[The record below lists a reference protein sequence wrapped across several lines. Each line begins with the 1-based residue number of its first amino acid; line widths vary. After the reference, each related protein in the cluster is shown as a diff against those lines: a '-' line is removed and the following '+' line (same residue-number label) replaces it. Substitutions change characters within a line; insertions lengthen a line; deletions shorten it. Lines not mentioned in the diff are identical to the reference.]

1 MQRRDIMKKLKLLS
15 VLLAVLTAFS
25 CISAFSTFAAETK
38 TISAV
43 EITEVPDDI
52 FTKSPDDL
60 LYGLKIKISY
70 SDNTSGTCEVTK
82 DNIYE
87 SGTQD
92 NTSETG
98 LSQTVAI
105 VSVDDSIGVFVNC
118 LRFVGDYIEYQ
129 VSVMSSIDDMTEC
142 SKKIYYP
149 EDYDLP
155 EVFCKDYL
163 VYKTNPDGT
172 LTLIN
177 HNVFPPDLCTD
188 EIVYPEIVIPEQIHG
203 KTVTAIANYA
213 LLGYEHPSAVTIPDT
228 VTSVG
233 EYAFGYCID
242 FHRSG
247 DNHNIPDN
255 VMDTRLAQ
263 KLVTAEENEKFIV
276 KIYLGGSNPKMQGN
290 RLKLMYFKDCTDYV
304 YDSEEQEATATITK
318 AQIYSMKD
326 VEDIS
331 IQLVYS
337 KTPSYVSD
345 EVYDFSEYL
354 NGGKIP
360 AKISIFGAS
369 EEELKADC
377 KSMSQK
383 YFGGR
388 TNYTIDAELGYM
400 YIDATFAELKKA
412 SDDELV
418 FGIDVNTGGNV
429 EYDLFKKMYKENDT
443 YKTDI
448 FVYNMFGI
456 SPTESDYK
464 AFARKYFSGCEY
476 EIRIC
481 ESQRIMIVKGAA
493 KRAVMTAGSEDLYQI
508 NTFSPPIMNNYP
520 NIVIYGKNGSA
531 AQTYAENNSIKFV
544 GTGSEYQLGDVNLD
558 GKITVA
564 DATEILKA
572 NVDLVTLTD
581 EQKKLADFDGNGVV
595 NVIDASE
602 LQRAIV
608 NS

>member
-1 MQRRDIMKKLKLLS
+1 MKKLKFLS

-25 CISAFSTFAAETK
+25 CISAFATFAAETK

-43 EITEVPDDI
+43 EITEVPNDI
-52 FTKSPDDL
+52 FTKSHDDL

-70 SDNTSGTCEVTK
+70 SDNTSDTCEVTK

-87 SGTQD
+87 SETQD

-98 LSQTVAI
+98 LSQTIAI
-105 VSVDDSIGVFVNC
+105 VEINENTGFVISANNYVADFIEFDVLVITSDS
-118 LRFVGDYIEYQ
+118 EYK
-129 VSVMSSIDDMTEC
+129 EC
-142 SKKIYYP
+142 SQKIYYP

-163 VYKTNPDGT
+163 VYKTNHDGT

-177 HNVFPPDLCTD
+177 HNVFPPDLSTD

-203 KTVTAIANYA
+203 KTVTAIADYA

-247 DNHNIPDN
+247 DNHMIPDN

-400 YIDATFAELKKA
+400 YIDATLAELEKA

-418 FGIDVNTGGNV
+418 FGIDVNTGNV
-429 EYDLFKKMYKENDT
+429 DYDLFKKMYKESDT

-448 FVYNMFGI
+448 FVYNMFGV
-456 SPTESDYK
+456 SPTESEYRS
-464 AFARKYFSGCEY
+464 FARKYFSGCEY

-520 NIVIYGKNGSA
+520 NIVIYGKNGSV

-544 GTGSEYQLGDVNLD
+544 ATGSEYQLGDVNLD
-558 GKITVA
+558 GKITIA
-564 DATEILKA
+564 DSTMILKA
-572 NVDLVTLTD
+572 NVDLITLTD
-581 EQKKLADFDGNGVV
+581 EQKKLADFDQNGFV
-595 NVIDASE
+595 NVIDATE
-602 LQRAIV
+602 IQRAIV

>member
-1 MQRRDIMKKLKLLS
+1 MKKLKFLS

-43 EITEVPDDI
+43 EITEVPNDI

-70 SDNTSGTCEVTK
+70 SDNTSDTCEVTK

-98 LSQTVAI
+98 LSQTAAI
-105 VSVDDSIGVFVNC
+105 ISVDDSIGVFVNC

-149 EDYDLP
+149 EDYNLP

-163 VYKTNPDGT
+163 VYRTTPDGT

-177 HNVFPPDLCTD
+177 HNVFPPDLSTD
-188 EIVYPEIVIPEQIHG
+188 EIVYPEIVIPEKIHG
-203 KTVTAIANYA
+203 KTVTAVADYA

-242 FHRSG
+242 FHRCG

-263 KLVTAEENEKFIV
+263 KLVSAEENEKFIV

-290 RLKLMYFKDCTDYV
+290 RLKLTYFKDCTDYV

-318 AQIYSMKD
+318 AQIYAMKD

-331 IQLVYS
+331 IQLMYS

-360 AKISIFGAS
+360 TKISIFGGS
-369 EEELKADC
+369 EEEMKADC

-400 YIDATFAELKKA
+400 FIDATLAELEKA

-418 FGIDVNTGGNV
+418 FGIDVNTGNV
-429 EYDLFKKMYKENDT
+429 DYDLFKKMYKESDT

-448 FVYNMFGI
+448 FVYSMFGV
-456 SPTESDYK
+456 SPAESEYK

-476 EIRIC
+476 EIRMC

-493 KRAVMTAGSEDLYQI
+493 KRAVMTAGSEDFYQI

-520 NIVIYGKNGSA
+520 NIVIYGENGSA

-602 LQRAIV
+602 VQRSIV

>member
-1 MQRRDIMKKLKLLS
+1 MKRLKFLS

-25 CISAFSTFAAETK
+25 CFSSFLTSAAETK
-38 TISAV
+38 TISSV

-149 EDYDLP
+149 KDYDLP

-177 HNVFPPDLCTD
+177 HNVFPPDLSTD

-213 LLGYEHPSAVTIPDT
+213 LLGYEHPSAVTIPAT

-242 FHRSG
+242 FHRCG

-276 KIYLGGSNPKMQGN
+276 KIYLSGSNPKMQGN

-318 AQIYSMKD
+318 AQIYAMKD

-360 AKISIFGAS
+360 SEISLYGES
-369 EEELKADC
+369 EEEMKAEC

-400 YIDATFAELKKA
+400 YIDATLAELEKA

-418 FGIDVNTGGNV
+418 FGIDVNTGNV
-429 EYDLFKKMYKENDT
+429 DYDLFKKMYKESDT

-448 FVYNMFGI
+448 FVYNMFGL
-456 SPTESDYK
+456 SPSESQYK

-544 GTGSEYQLGDVNLD
+544 GTGSQYQLGDVNLD

-572 NVDLVTLTD
+572 NVDLVALTD

>member
-1 MQRRDIMKKLKLLS
+1 MKKLKFLS

-43 EITEVPDDI
+43 EITEVPNDI

-70 SDNTSGTCEVTK
+70 SDNTSGTYEVKK

-98 LSQTVAI
+98 LSQTAAI
-105 VSVDDSIGVFVNC
+105 VSVDDSIGMFVNC

-177 HNVFPPDLCTD
+177 HNVFPPDLSTD

-276 KIYLGGSNPKMQGN
+276 KIYLGGSNSKMQGN

-304 YDSEEQEATATITK
+304 YDSEEQEAIATITK

-360 AKISIFGAS
+360 SEISLYGES
-369 EEELKADC
+369 EADMKAEC

-388 TNYTIDAELGYM
+388 TNYTIDAEFGYM
-400 YIDATFAELKKA
+400 YIDATLAELEKA

-418 FGIDVNTGGNV
+418 FGIDVNTGNV
-429 EYDLFKKMYKENDT
+429 DYDLFKKMYKESDT

-456 SPTESDYK
+456 SPTESEYRS
-464 AFARKYFSGCEY
+464 FARKYFSGCEY

-531 AQTYAENNSIKFV
+531 AQTYADNNSIKFV
-544 GTGSEYQLGDVNLD
+544 AMGSEYQLGDVNLD

>member
-1 MQRRDIMKKLKLLS
+1 MKRLKFLS

-25 CISAFSTFAAETK
+25 CFSAFSTSAAETK
-38 TISAV
+38 TISSV
-43 EITEVPDDI
+43 DITEVPDDI
-52 FTKSPDDL
+52 FTKSLDDL
-60 LYGLKIKISY
+60 LYGLKIKVSY
-70 SDNTSGTCEVTK
+70 SDNTSGTYEVKK
-82 DNIYE
+82 DNIIQ

-98 LSQTVAI
+98 LSQAIAI
-105 VSVDDSIGVFVNC
+105 VEMNDDSGFVISANNYVADFIE
-118 LRFVGDYIEYQ
+118 LDVYVSASDGDYK
-129 VSVMSSIDDMTEC
+129 EC
-142 SKKIYYP
+142 SKKVYYP
-149 EDYDLP
+149 EDYDCP

-163 VYKTNPDGT
+163 VYKTNSDGT

-177 HNVFPPDLCTD
+177 HNVFPPDFSTD

-242 FHRSG
+242 FNRGG
-247 DNHNIPDN
+247 DNHMIPDN

-263 KLVTAEENEKFIV
+263 KLVTAGENDKFIV
-276 KIYLGGSNPKMQGN
+276 KIYLGGSNPRMQGN
-290 RLKLMYFKDCTDYV
+290 RLRLMYFNDCTDYV

-318 AQIYSMKD
+318 AQICSMKD

-331 IQLVYS
+331 IQLLYS
-337 KTPSYVSD
+337 KTPSCVSD
-345 EVYDFSEYL
+345 EVYDFCEYL
-354 NGGKIP
+354 NGGQIP
-360 AKISIFGAS
+360 AKISLYGGS

-377 KSMSQK
+377 ESMSRK

-388 TNYTIDAELGYM
+388 TNYTIDELGYM
-400 YIDATFAELKKA
+400 YIDATLAELEKA
-412 SDDELV
+412 SDDDLV
-418 FGIDVNTGGNV
+418 FGIDVNTCGNV
-429 EYDLFKKMYKENDT
+429 GYDLFKKLYKENDA

-448 FVYNMFGI
+448 FVHDMFGI
-456 SPTESDYK
+456 SPSEIEYK
-464 AFARKYFSGCEY
+464 SFVKKYFGGCEY
-476 EIRIC
+476 EISMCENTRIL
-481 ESQRIMIVKGAA
+481 IVKGAA
-493 KRAVMTAGSEDLYQI
+493 KRAVMTAGSQDFYQI

-544 GTGSEYQLGDVNLD
+544 GTGSEYQLGDLNLD

-595 NVIDASE
+595 NVVDASE
-602 LQRAIV
+602 IQRSIV
-608 NS
+608 NL

>member
-1 MQRRDIMKKLKLLS
+1 MKRLKFLS
-15 VLLAVLTAFS
+15 VLLALLTAFS
-25 CISAFSTFAAETK
+25 CFSAFSTFAAETK

-43 EITEVPDDI
+43 EITEAPNDI

-177 HNVFPPDLCTD
+177 HNVFPLDLSTD

-242 FHRSG
+242 FHRCG

-331 IQLVYS
+331 IQLMYS

-360 AKISIFGAS
+360 SEISLYGES
-369 EEELKADC
+369 EEEMKAEC

-400 YIDATFAELKKA
+400 YIDATLAELEKA

-418 FGIDVNTGGNV
+418 FGIDVNTGNV
-429 EYDLFKKMYKENDT
+429 DYDLFKKMYKESDT

-448 FVYNMFGI
+448 FVYNMFGL
-456 SPTESDYK
+456 SPSESQYK

-544 GTGSEYQLGDVNLD
+544 ATGSEYQLGDVNLD

-581 EQKKLADFDGNGVV
+581 EQKKLADFDGNGVI

-608 NS
+608 SS

>member
-1 MQRRDIMKKLKLLS
+1 MKKLKFLS

-25 CISAFSTFAAETK
+25 GISAFSTFAAETK

-43 EITEVPDDI
+43 EITEAPNDI

-163 VYKTNPDGT
+163 VYRTNSDGT

-177 HNVFPPDLCTD
+177 HNVFPPDLSTD
-188 EIVYPEIVIPEQIHG
+188 EIVYPEIIIPEQIHG

-400 YIDATFAELKKA
+400 YIDATLEELKKA

-448 FVYNMFGI
+448 FVYNMFGL
-456 SPTESDYK
+456 SPSESQYK
-464 AFARKYFSGCEY
+464 AFARKYFSGFKY
-476 EIRIC
+476 EILMC
-481 ESQRIMIVKGAA
+481 ENQRIMIVKGAA

-544 GTGSEYQLGDVNLD
+544 GTGSQYQLGDVNLD

>member
-1 MQRRDIMKKLKLLS
+1 MKKLKFLS

-25 CISAFSTFAAETK
+25 CVSAFSTFAAETK
-38 TISAV
+38 TISAI
-43 EITEVPDDI
+43 EITEVPNDI
-52 FTKSPDDL
+52 FTKSLDDL
-60 LYGLKIKISY
+60 FYGVKIKVSY
-70 SDNTSGTCEVTK
+70 SDNTSGTYEVRK
-82 DNIYE
+82 DNILE
-87 SGTQD
+87 SEVLD

-98 LSQTVAI
+98 LSQAIAI
-105 VSVDDSIGVFVNC
+105 VGINDDSGFVISAKNFVADFIELDVFVSTSD
-118 LRFVGDYIEYQ
+118 GDYK
-129 VSVMSSIDDMTEC
+129 DCT
-142 SKKIYYP
+142 KKVYYP
-149 EDYDLP
+149 EDYNCP

-163 VYKTNPDGT
+163 VYKTNADGT

-177 HNVFPPDLCTD
+177 HNVFPPDFSTD
-188 EIVYPEIVIPEQIHG
+188 EIIYPEIVIPEQIHG
-203 KTVTAIANYA
+203 KTVTSIANYA
-213 LLGYEHPSAVTIPDT
+213 LLGYEHPSSVTIPET

-233 EYAFGYCID
+233 DYAFGYCID
-242 FHRSG
+242 FSG
-247 DNHNIPDN
+247 GHNHMIPEN

-263 KLVTAEENEKFIV
+263 KLVTAEENDKFIV
-276 KIYLGGSNPKMQGN
+276 RIYLGSSNPRMQGN
-290 RLKLMYFKDCTDYV
+290 RLKLKYFNDCTDYV
-304 YDSEEQEATATITK
+304 YDSEEQEATVTIMK

-331 IQLVYS
+331 IQLLYS

-345 EVYDFSEYL
+345 EVYDFCEYL

-360 AKISIFGAS
+360 VEISLLGGS
-369 EEELKADC
+369 EEEMKADC
-377 KSMSQK
+377 QLMSRK

-388 TNYTIDAELGYM
+388 TNYTMDNELGYM
-400 YIDATFAELKKA
+400 YIDATLAELEKA
-412 SDDELV
+412 ADDELV

-429 EYDLFKKMYKENDT
+429 EYDLFKKMYKESDT

-448 FVYNMFGI
+448 FVYNMFGT
-456 SPTESDYK
+456 SPEESEYK
-464 AFARKYFSGCEY
+464 SFAKKYFGGCKY
-476 EIRIC
+476 EIFMC
-481 ESQRIMIVKGAA
+481 ENQRIMIVKGAS
-493 KRAVMTAGSEDLYQI
+493 KRAVMTAGSEDWYQI

-544 GTGSEYQLGDVNLD
+544 GTGSKYQLGDVNLD
-558 GKITVA
+558 GKITVT

-572 NVDLVTLTD
+572 NVDLVKLTD
-581 EQKKLADFDGNGVV
+581 EQKKLADFDQNGVV

>member
-1 MQRRDIMKKLKLLS
+1 MKKLKFLS
-15 VLLAVLTAFS
+15 ILLAVLTAFS

-43 EITEVPDDI
+43 EITEVPNDI

-177 HNVFPPDLCTD
+177 HNVFPPDLSTD

-203 KTVTAIANYA
+203 KTVTAIADYA

-318 AQIYSMKD
+318 AQIYAMKD

-331 IQLVYS
+331 IQLLYS

-345 EVYDFSEYL
+345 EVYDFSEYR

-400 YIDATFAELKKA
+400 YIDATLAELEKA

-418 FGIDVNTGGNV
+418 FGIDVNTGNV
-429 EYDLFKKMYKENDT
+429 DYDLFKKMYKESDT

-448 FVYNMFGI
+448 FVYNMFGL
-456 SPTESDYK
+456 SPSESQYK
-464 AFARKYFSGCEY
+464 AFAKKYFRGFKY
-476 EIRIC
+476 EILMC
-481 ESQRIMIVKGAA
+481 ENQRIMIVKGAA

-520 NIVIYGKNGSA
+520 NIVIYGKSGSA

-544 GTGSEYQLGDVNLD
+544 GTSSEYQLGDVNLD

>member
-1 MQRRDIMKKLKLLS
+1 MKKLKFLS

-43 EITEVPDDI
+43 EITEAPNDI

-149 EDYDLP
+149 KDYDLP

-177 HNVFPPDLCTD
+177 HNVFPPDLSTD

-213 LLGYEHPSAVTIPDT
+213 LLGYEHPSAVTIPAT

-242 FHRSG
+242 FHRCG

-276 KIYLGGSNPKMQGN
+276 KIYLSGSNPKMQGN

-360 AKISIFGAS
+360 SEISLYGES
-369 EEELKADC
+369 EEEMKAEC

-400 YIDATFAELKKA
+400 YIDATLAELEKA

-448 FVYNMFGI
+448 FVYNMFGL
-456 SPTESDYK
+456 SPSESQYK
-464 AFARKYFSGCEY
+464 AFAKKYFRGFKY
-476 EIRIC
+476 EILMC
-481 ESQRIMIVKGAA
+481 ENQRIMIVKGAA
-493 KRAVMTAGSEDLYQI
+493 KRDVMTAGYEGDYQI

-544 GTGSEYQLGDVNLD
+544 ATGSEYQLGDVNLD

-572 NVDLVTLTD
+572 NVDLVALTD

>member
-1 MQRRDIMKKLKLLS
+1 MKKLKFLS

-43 EITEVPDDI
+43 EITEVPNDI

-70 SDNTSGTCEVTK
+70 SDNTSDTCEVTK

-98 LSQTVAI
+98 LSQTAAI
-105 VSVDDSIGVFVNC
+105 ISVDNSIGVFINC
-118 LRFVGDYIEYQ
+118 LRFVGDYIDYQ

-163 VYKTNPDGT
+163 VYRTNPDGT

-177 HNVFPPDLCTD
+177 HNVFPPDLSTD

-203 KTVTAIANYA
+203 KTVTAVADYA

-242 FHRSG
+242 FHRCG
-247 DNHNIPDN
+247 DNHMIPDN

-290 RLKLMYFKDCTDYV
+290 RLKLTYFKDCTDYV

-318 AQIYSMKD
+318 AQIYAMKD

-331 IQLVYS
+331 IQLMYS

-360 AKISIFGAS
+360 AMISIFGGS
-369 EEELKADC
+369 EEEMKADC

-388 TNYTIDAELGYM
+388 TNYTIDSELGYM
-400 YIDATFAELKKA
+400 FIDATLAELEKA

-418 FGIDVNTGGNV
+418 FGIDVNTGNV
-429 EYDLFKKMYKENDT
+429 DYDLFKKMYKESDT

-448 FVYNMFGI
+448 FVYSMFGV
-456 SPTESDYK
+456 SPAESDYK

-493 KRAVMTAGSEDLYQI
+493 KHAVMTAGSEDLYQI

-602 LQRAIV
+602 LQRSIV

>member
-52 FTKSPDDL
+52 FTKSLDDL
-60 LYGLKIKISY
+60 LYGVKIKVSY
-70 SDNTSGTCEVTK
+70 SDNTSGTYEVKK

-87 SGTQD
+87 SETQD
-92 NTSETG
+92 YTSETG
-98 LSQTVAI
+98 FSQAIAI
-105 VSVDDSIGVFVNC
+105 VEMNNDSGFVISANNY
-118 LRFVGDYIEYQ
+118 VGDFIEFD
-129 VSVMSSIDDMTEC
+129 VLVISSDSEYEEC
-142 SKKIYYP
+142 SKKVYYP
-149 EDYDLP
+149 EDYNLP

-163 VYKTNPDGT
+163 VYRTNSDGT

-177 HNVFPPDLCTD
+177 HNVIPPDLSTY
-188 EIVYPEIVIPEQIHG
+188 EIVYPEIVIPEQVHG
-203 KTVTAIANYA
+203 RTVTAVANYA
-213 LLGYEHPSAVTIPDT
+213 LLGYEHPSAVTIPAT

-242 FHRSG
+242 FNRGG

-263 KLVTAEENEKFIV
+263 KLVTAGDNDKFIV
-276 KIYLGGSNPKMQGN
+276 RIYLGGSNPRMQGN
-290 RLKLMYFKDCTDYV
+290 RLRMMYFKDCTDYEF
-304 YDSEEQEATATITK
+304 DSEEEEATATITK
-318 AQIYSMKD
+318 AQIYAMKD

-331 IQLVYS
+331 IQLLYS

-345 EVYDFSEYL
+345 EVYDFSEYR

-383 YFGGR
+383 YFGGS
-388 TNYTIDAELGYM
+388 TNFTIDELGYM
-400 YIDATFAELKKA
+400 YIDATLEELKKA

-448 FVYNMFGI
+448 FVYNMFGL
-456 SPTESDYK
+456 SPSESQYK
-464 AFARKYFSGCEY
+464 AFAKKYFRGFKY
-476 EIRIC
+476 EILMC
-481 ESQRIMIVKGAA
+481 ENQRIMIVKGAA
-493 KRAVMTAGSEDLYQI
+493 KRDVMTAGYEGDYQI

-531 AQTYAENNSIKFV
+531 AQIYAENNSIKFV
-544 GTGSEYQLGDVNLD
+544 GTGSQYQLGDVNLD

-572 NVDLVTLTD
+572 NVDLVTFTD
-581 EQKKLADFDGNGVV
+581 EQKKIADFDQNGVV